1 MMYNAKPAFTG
12 SNGIA
17 VWVARELVDPFD
29 PNRCETMVI
38 CSPPDKFEGMSDH
51 EIGAYVVAAKEVASG
66 FEAMGF
72 KVKR

>member
-1 MMYNAKPAFTG
+1 MYNAKPAFTG
-12 SNGIA
+12 SNGVA

-38 CSPPDKFEGMSDH
+38 CSPPDKFEGMSKG
-51 EIGAYVVAAKEVASG
+51 EVGAYVEAAQEIANAFEV
-66 FEAMGF
+66 MGF